1 MVTERS
7 TLLVILGP
15 TATGKTEVAIEVALL
30 TGGEVVSADSMLIYK
45 YMDIGTA
52 KPKPEE
58 RKGVTH
64 HLIDI
69 VLPDEEFSVAHYQ
82 TRALAAIEDIL
93 RRGKLPILAGGTGL
107 YISSIIYGYK
117 FGEVGID
124 YEVRAKL
131 RRYALQHGNEALHN
145 RLKQV
150 DPVTAA
156 RLHPNDQKR
165 IIRALEIYE
174 KTGKPMSA
182 FTANER
188 KQSRFNVKLFG
199 LYMPREELYNRVNK
213 RVEKMLDEGLVDE
226 VKRLLELGYD
236 THLVSMQGLG
246 YKEIA
251 SFLKGEINF
260 ERAVYLIKR
269 DTRRFAKRQLTWF
282 RRDPRIKWINVKD
295 YYNAREIALEIIR
308 SAEGVTEDVSNH

>member
-107 YISSIIYGYK
+107 YINSIIYGYK

>member
-93 RRGKLPILAGGTGL
+93 RRGKLPILAGGSGL
-107 YISSIIYGYK
+107 YINSIIYGYK